1 MSDNVSSNVL
11 FHFTKSM
18 ANLKS
23 ILKYGF
29 FPHYC
34 PEYTLDAVDLE
45 AAKKRRSPMRAIALV
60 SFCDLPLSLIKKHL
74 EEYGEFGI
82 GLTKEWGRRN
92 GVTPVI
98 YTHAKA
104 QTRKPLV
111 RLAAAAEKRGSE
123 ETKKD
128 LMVVAAYTKP
138 FAGPA
143 WRSNKVQRKVLFYDE
158 REWRHLAS
166 TGASEPLFLDQRDYS
181 NSSKLARLHARLKKT
196 QALKVYP
203 DDVQYLIVPHDDNIL
218 ELVGCLKGLY
228 GKRDTILVTTAI
240 MTINCIT
247 EDA

>member
-1 MSDNVSSNVL
+1 MD
-11 FHFTKSM
+11 
-18 ANLKS
+18 NLKS

-34 PEYTLDAVDLE
+34 PEYTLDAADVK
-45 AAKKRRSPMRAIALV
+45 AAKKRLPPSRAVALV
-60 SFCDLPLSLIKKHL
+60 SFCDLPLSLIRKHL
-74 EEYGEFGI
+74 DEYGEFGI
-82 GLTKEWGRRN
+82 GLTKEWGHRN

-98 YTHAKA
+98 YTHSKA

-111 RLAAAAEKRGSE
+111 RLTEAAEKGSSE

-128 LMVVAAYTKP
+128 LMLLAAYTKP

-143 WRSNKVQRKVLFYDE
+143 WRNNKVQRKVLFYDE

-166 TGASEPLFLDQRDYS
+166 TRASEPLFLDQKDYA
-181 NSSKLARLHARLKKT
+181 NYSKVARLQSRFRKT
-196 QALKVYP
+196 QSLHICP

-218 ELVGCLKGLY
+218 ELVGCLKRLY

-240 MTINCIT
+240 MTVNCIT